1 MEIIRLPHPH
11 PATDAR
17 RSEILN
23 NPGFG
28 KFFTDHMLTVTW
40 TAGQGWHSAIIAPYG
55 PIAMDPAAAVL
66 HYAQE
71 IFEGMKAYRHPDGS
85 IWTFRP
91 QANAARFNRSA
102 KRMAM
107 PDMPEADF
115 VKALE
120 NFVSVD
126 SAWVSSTPD
135 HSLYLRP
142 FMFATEAFL
151 GVRPATEYKFMVIAS
166 PVASYFAG
174 GVKPVTIWLSET
186 FTRAAKGGTG
196 AAKCGGNYAS
206 GLAAQ
211 MEATANG
218 CDQVVFVDT
227 VERKWV
233 EELGGMNL
241 YFVMRDG
248 TLVTPPTGGT
258 ILEGITRLSIFQL
271 AQEYGLKPQERAI
284 SIDEWKVGVANGDI
298 KEIFACGT
306 AAVIT
311 PVGKLVW
318 QGGSTKDGG
327 IGEITTRLRKS
338 LMDVQFGLAPDTHG
352 WMHRLVG

>member
-1 MEIIRLPHPH
+1 
-11 PATDAR
+11 
-17 RSEILN
+17 
-23 NPGFG
+23 
-28 KFFTDHMLTVTW
+28 
-40 TAGQGWHSAIIAPYG
+40 
-55 PIAMDPAAAVL
+55 
-66 HYAQE
+66 
-71 IFEGMKAYRHPDGS
+71 
-85 IWTFRP
+85 
-91 QANAARFNRSA
+91 
-102 KRMAM
+102 MAM
-107 PDMPEADF
+107 PDMPEVDF

-120 NFVSVD
+120 AFVSAD

-174 GVKPVTIWLSET
+174 GIKPVTIWLSEN

-271 AQEYGLKPQERAI
+271 AQEYGLKPQERLI
-284 SIDEWKVGVANGDI
+284 SIEEWKSGVANGEI